1 MGEGD
6 KRFSARHSVTFPV
19 ICDDGGAYIDG
30 TVLDLSLGGCFV
42 HTRKLLEVGTE
53 VSVSP
58 IGEATDKV
66 LEWQAKVVRV
76 VDTETIDNPPGMGLQ
91 FTRMKRSAFEAL
103 KKMFETMPKT
113 TVDAITDVPG
123 RPDSS
128 PASAVQR
135 IRIRARRK

>member
-1 MGEGD
+1 MGVRD

-42 HTRKLLEVGTE
+42 HTRKLLDVGTE
-53 VSVSP
+53 VTVSP

-76 VDTETIDNPPGMGLQ
+76 VESETVDDPPGMGLQ
-91 FTRMKRSAFEAL
+91 FTRMKRSAFEAI
-103 KKMFETMPKT
+103 KHMFETMPKT
-113 TVDAITDVPG
+113 TRDAVTDL
-123 RPDSS
+123 PDQPEAAAQSGG
-128 PASAVQR
+128 QR
-135 IRIRARRK
+135 IRIRARRR